1 MAPKILSGLAK
12 MMKPKKRRTR
22 KTCPETAKDKAAD
35 PPAAVTTTTVTTT
48 KKSNSKPTL
57 TVTTSGAVEA
67 SKNFGGSSATC
78 CSSGYL
84 QMDDTTKS
92 DSFLYSMST
101 NTSTTTPHTLVT
113 VCSSEEDATSHTF
126 CGSDS
131 DSPSALPP
139 RPTRAKRSQSCTA
152 VPPSR
157 RSLMGSNNHN
167 NKSLSFRLRKR
178 NRALSDVDFD
188 RLLTASRGWTFD
200 PNDCSSISSTPQH
213 YRHDAMAQ
221 TDFERYIFAPQN
233 SSTSTASS
241 NNRRSS
247 APPTMFVQVPACCLD
262 MPTGPRRSTSCDTTT
277 PKPRPLRASA
287 PPRVPAKQGKPSNP
301 FFLPIESCCH

>member
-1 MAPKILSGLAK
+1 MAPKLLSGLAK
-12 MMKPKKRRTR
+12 MIKTRKRRTR
-22 KTCPETAKDKAAD
+22 KTSPDTAKAKAA
-35 PPAAVTTTTVTTT
+35 PPAVVAATVTTN
-48 KKSNSKPTL
+48 KNSSNKPTL

-67 SKNFGGSSATC
+67 SKNFGGSSTTC
-78 CSSGYL
+78 GSSGYL
-84 QMDDTTKS
+84 HMDDTTRS
-92 DSFLYSMST
+92 DSFLYSLST
-101 NTSTTTPHTLVT
+101 NLNTSSTTPHTLVT

-131 DSPSALPP
+131 ESPSALPP

-152 VPPSR
+152 PVGR
-157 RSLMGSNNHN
+157 RALMGSSNNH

-200 PNDCSSISSTPQH
+200 PNDCSSVSSTPQH

-221 TDFERYIFAPQN
+221 TDFERYIFAPQQSASN
-233 SSTSTASS
+233 S
-241 NNRRSS
+241 RRSS
-247 APPTMFVQVPACCLD
+247 APPTMFVQVPACCLE
-262 MPTGPRRSTSCDTTT
+262 MPGGPRRSSSCDATTAT
-277 PKPRPLRASA
+277 PAAPRPLRASA
-287 PPRVPAKQGKPSNP
+287 PPRVPAKQQEKPSNP